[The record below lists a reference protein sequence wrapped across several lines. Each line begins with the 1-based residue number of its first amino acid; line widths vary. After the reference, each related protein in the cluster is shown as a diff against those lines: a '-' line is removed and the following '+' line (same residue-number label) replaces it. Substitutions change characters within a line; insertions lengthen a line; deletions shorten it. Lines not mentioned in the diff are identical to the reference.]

1 MKVFLLKN
9 VEKIGMAGEI
19 IKVADGFGTNFLLA
33 RKLAVEV
40 TPNNEESFKKRE
52 KIVEK
57 RKEVVAT
64 KTSMLAEKINGLKVT
79 LKRKLHD
86 DGKLYGS
93 VNASEI
99 VDVLAEKGISVT
111 KSQIEFGKSIK
122 AKGSHEVTIKL
133 SSTLQ
138 PVINV
143 NIVSE

>member
-1 MKVFLLKN
+1 
-9 VEKIGMAGEI
+9 MAGEI